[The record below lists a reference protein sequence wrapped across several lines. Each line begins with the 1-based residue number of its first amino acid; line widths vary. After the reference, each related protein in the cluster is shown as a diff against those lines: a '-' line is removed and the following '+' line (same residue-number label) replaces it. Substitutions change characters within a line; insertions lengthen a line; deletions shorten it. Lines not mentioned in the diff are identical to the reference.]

1 MSRRSTSTHPEIQ
14 FRGVGG
20 RNLDD
25 QEDAIAAGFNSV
37 LEYAVDELAKRLI
50 ALEQRVDRLEPHYD
64 VETEESRRGL
74 EG

>member
-1 MSRRSTSTHPEIQ
+1 MSQRSTSTHPEIH

-25 QEDAIAAGFNSV
+25 QEAAIAEGYNSV
-37 LEYAVDELAKRLI
+37 LEYALDHLAKRVI
-50 ALEQRVDRLEPHYD
+50 ALEQRVDKLAPGVDAEA
-64 VETEESRRGL
+64 EESRRRL